1 MTKGLYLAEIG
12 LVSAFLCYE
21 NNNSRRKLVKES
33 QKVPAVADNGG
44 PRMGNQ

>member
-1 MTKGLYLAEIG
+1 MTKGLYVAVIG

-33 QKVPAVADNGG
+33 QKVPPWWITEA
-44 PRMGNQ
+44 P